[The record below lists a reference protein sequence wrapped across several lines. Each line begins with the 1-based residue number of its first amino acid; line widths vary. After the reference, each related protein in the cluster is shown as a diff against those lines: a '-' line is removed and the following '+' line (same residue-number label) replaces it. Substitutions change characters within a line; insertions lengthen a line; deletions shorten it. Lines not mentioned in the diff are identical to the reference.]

1 MNSIILERL
10 GARNFKGFR
19 DFGLTTNGGNVEI
32 YGDNGTGKTT
42 IFDAFTWLLFG
53 KDSANRSEQKFE
65 IKELDSAG
73 KVLRHKLEHE
83 VEADLLV
90 NGRRRTFRRVYSEKW
105 TKKRGSVTDSFEGH
119 TTDYYVDGVPVK
131 LSEYQTEVDS
141 LIKEDL
147 FRLLTSP
154 AYFNEQLKKE
164 ERRKVLLEICGD
176 VTDAEVIH
184 SNPVLSRLPEILG
197 DRDVENHRKVIAARC
212 KEINKEIE
220 RIPDRIDEAQR
231 NQPDIAGLN
240 ENQLDDQIA
249 QLRSEIKA
257 KEAEALR
264 IQNGGETA
272 VKERRIREIEGE
284 LLAIQNRLQSA
295 VLDKVASKRDEV
307 SRLQMDYD
315 AVRRQIENKQ
325 YTVEQNEQS
334 IDLKNREADRLRAD
348 WTEVNGK
355 AFEGHQHDTNC
366 AACGQELPTERIQ
379 EAHTKA
385 ESAFNR
391 SKAQTLEQIS
401 VRGKAAKEEIRR
413 LREEN
418 ERIGREVEQL
428 NDRVA
433 KLKDVLAVAEAE
445 LEKLRSGIQD
455 PKSDSDYQRL
465 LEEKASLQMEITRL
479 RESVQEE
486 ESRLAREVSEL
497 ESRLRELERDRYK
510 FEAFKDTEKRIA
522 QLEGQERSLAAEY
535 ERLQEELFLTEEFT
549 RSKFALLDTKINS
562 KFKLARFRLFEEQI
576 NGGLKEICDT
586 LYNGVPYDG
595 GLNNA
600 ARINVGLD
608 IINTLSEHYGFS
620 APIFIDNAE
629 AVTKLIDT
637 DAQVIRLVVS
647 EKDKKLRIEP
657 KNNNMQEAI

>member
-10 GARNFKGFR
+10 RARNFKGFR
-19 DFGLTTNGGNVEI
+19 DFGFSTNSGNVDI

-83 VEADLLV
+83 VEADLLI

-131 LSEYQTEVDS
+131 LSEYQAEVDS

-154 AYFNEQLKKE
+154 SFFNEQLKKE

-184 SNPVLSRLPEILG
+184 SNPALSRLPKILG
-197 DRDVENHRKVIAARC
+197 ERDIEKHKDFIKNRC

-231 NQPDIAGLN
+231 NQPDLSGLI

-272 VKERRIREIEGE
+272 VKEKRIREIEGE
-284 LLAIQNRLQSA
+284 LLSIQNRLQSA
-295 VLDKVASKRDEV
+295 VLDKVASKRNEV
-307 SRLQMDYD
+307 SILQKDFD
-315 AVRRQIENKQ
+315 ALRRQIENKRYQ
-325 YTVEQNEQS
+325 IQQNEQS
-334 IDLKNREADRLRAD
+334 IDFKNREADRLRAEWAD
-348 WTEVNGK
+348 VNGK

-366 AACGQELPTERIQ
+366 SACGQALPAERIQ
-379 EAHTKA
+379 EAHAKTEA
-385 ESAFNR
+385 AYNR
-391 SKAQTLEQIS
+391 SKAEQLEQIS

-413 LREEN
+413 LQDEN
-418 ERIGREVEQL
+418 ERLNREVEQL
-428 NDRVA
+428 NDQA
-433 KLKDVLAVAEAE
+433 TKMKAVLVSAEAE
-445 LEKLRSGIQD
+445 LDNYRSGIQD
-455 PKSDSDYQRL
+455 PKSDPNYQKL
-465 LEEKASLQMEITRL
+465 LDEKASIQMEATRL

-497 ESRLRELERDRYK
+497 ESCLHELERDRYK
-510 FEAFKDTEKRIA
+510 FYAFKDTEKRIA
-522 QLEGQERSLAAEY
+522 QLEGQEKSLAAEY

-549 RSKFALLDTKINS
+549 RSKVALLDSKINS
-562 KFKLARFRLFEEQI
+562 KFKIARFRLFEEQI
-576 NGGLKEICDT
+576 NGGLNEVCDT

-600 ARINVGLD
+600 ARINVGMD

-629 AVTKLIDT
+629 AVTQLIDT

-657 KNNNMQEAI
+657 KNKSMQEAI